1 MVARAALGRPERVE
15 DGEEHDRVNH
25 NHRGAVAGGASAG
38 HTGLPGSGAPGGGAV
53 RHPAVALERLEE
65 LDKAGA
71 LRRRG
76 DRGAAPSA
84 ASRSLMKTNLAA
96 AVVEVHRFFTPN
108 LSTFLL
114 ITQALHQ
121 CADSLLHAARLHPAS
136 DRAAPRR
143 RPLFQRP
150 LRRGWLHLGCGG
162 LTARSHHSAPA
173 GAPRPLRG
181 AALFQV
187 PLGNNPGA
195 PL

>member
-25 NHRGAVAGGASAG
+25 SHRGVVAGGAGAG
-38 HTGLPGSGAPGGGAV
+38 HTGPPGSGAPGGGAV
-53 RHPAVALERLEE
+53 RHPAV
-65 LDKAGA
+65 A

-84 ASRSLMKTNLAA
+84 ASRSLTKTNLAA

-136 DRAAPRR
+136 GRAAPRR
-143 RPLFQRP
+143 RPLYRRP
-150 LRRGWLHLGCGG
+150 LQRGWLHLGCGG

-187 PLGNNPGA
+187 PLGDNPGA